1 MLSRIVLVA
10 LLAGGLAG
18 LAGSLL
24 QHLTV
29 VPLILAAEVYEKA
42 PKHQHHEMGASVSM
56 PELTSATQS
65 RAAAP
70 AVTSESVAEPEG
82 APWSGYER
90 VAITTVATVG
100 AAVGFSLM
108 LLVLM
113 ISSGDKLDWKRALGW
128 GAAGFVVCGLAPAM
142 GLAPELPGSSGAALE
157 ARQLWWVG
165 TAIATAAG
173 LWLML
178 RPGAHWRIAVGVLL
192 LLAPHVIGAPHPQAF
207 ASTVPA
213 ELAAEFTA
221 RSLVLQAVLWL
232 MMAGFA
238 GYFWSRG
245 ETASPARPA

>member
-1 MLSRIVLVA
+1 MLNRIVLVA

-24 QHLTV
+24 QQLTV

-42 PKHQHHEMGASVSM
+42 PKHHHHEMGA
-56 PELTSATQS
+56 
-65 RAAAP
+65 
-70 AVTSESVAEPEG
+70 AVTMQDAAVPEAVAVPEE
-82 APWSGYER
+82 AAWSGYQR

-113 ISSGDKLDWKRALGW
+113 ISSGDTLDWKRALGW

-142 GLAPELPGSSGAALE
+142 GLAPELPGSSMASLE
-157 ARQLWWVG
+157 ARQLWWAG

-178 RPGAHWRIAVGVLL
+178 RPGPQWRIALGVLL
-192 LLAPHVIGAPHPQAF
+192 LLSPHVIGAPHPQAF

-221 RSLVLQAVLWL
+221 RSLVLQAVLWI

-245 ETASPARPA
+245 ETAAPARAA

>member
-1 MLSRIVLVA
+1 MLNRIVLVA

-24 QHLTV
+24 QQLTV

-42 PKHQHHEMGASVSM
+42 PLHHHHEMGSAVSM
-56 PELTSATQS
+56 QDAT
-65 RAAAP
+65 AAP
-70 AVTSESVAEPEG
+70 QVPSAAPGPEE
-82 APWSGYER
+82 APWRGYQR

-113 ISSGDKLDWKRALGW
+113 ISSGDTLDWKRALGW
-128 GAAGFVVCGLAPAM
+128 GAAGFVVCGLAPSM
-142 GLAPELPGSSGAALE
+142 GLAPELPGSSAASLE
-157 ARQLWWVG
+157 TRQLWWVG

-178 RPGAHWRIAVGVLL
+178 RAGAQWRIAVGVLL
-192 LLAPHVIGAPHPQAF
+192 LLAPHVIGAPHPEAF
-207 ASTVPA
+207 ASNVPA
-213 ELAAEFTA
+213 ELAAAFTA

-245 ETASPARPA
+245 EPAASARAA